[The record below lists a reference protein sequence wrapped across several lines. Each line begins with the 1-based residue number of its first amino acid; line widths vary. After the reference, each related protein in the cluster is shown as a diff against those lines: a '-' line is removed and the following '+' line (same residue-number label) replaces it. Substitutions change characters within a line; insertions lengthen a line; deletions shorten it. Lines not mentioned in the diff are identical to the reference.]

1 MHRFLLNIMKAEIK
15 INDEINYTGFCDKQG
30 TKIFLGDKVQF
41 TSWQGAVWNGFI
53 EIDDGMIT
61 VSILNAEQ
69 VENPKDWNKTYDWIG
84 SRWWGTQVGY
94 GEYGTWNCTRKH
106 LAEIAGNFKEYDDY
120 KEAQDKSLKK
130 YGGYTHE
137 YLYRPLPVLVVSS
150 NGA

>member
-1 MHRFLLNIMKAEIK
+1 MKVEIK
-15 INDEINYTGFCDKQG
+15 TNGELNYTGFCDKEG

-61 VSILNAEQ
+61 VSILNVEQ
-69 VENPKDWNKTYDWIG
+69 VKNPKGWNKNHDWIE

-106 LAEIAGNFKEYDDY
+106 IAEIAGYFGTHKEFKEVQE
-120 KEAQDKSLKK
+120 KCLKK

-137 YLYRPLPVLVVSS
+137 YLHRPLPVLVVSS